1 MKPNEI
7 LKAISRKYSDGALV
21 QEIALNTDPSD
32 PVSNLWKL
40 EQAAHYYGEDSD
52 YYNEITQQLE
62 GKEIADSI
70 PLGWT
75 PLPTQRR
82 IDGLLFA
89 GSKLIAVEVKV
100 SVADFKRETNAKRE
114 PWERVTHQFVYA
126 TPKDLLKP
134 SDLPAHC
141 GLWEVGSNGSI
152 TITKRAKVNK
162 QPAPMPQQ
170 VLVAMM
176 HRNRLKSR

>member
-1 MKPNEI
+1 MKPNDI

-21 QEIALNTDPSD
+21 KEIALNTDPSD
-32 PVSNLWKL
+32 PISNLWKL

-52 YYNEITQQLE
+52 YYEEIIQQLQ
-62 GKEIADSI
+62 GKEIAESI

-89 GSKLIAVEVKV
+89 SSKLIAVEVKV
-100 SVADFKRETNAKRE
+100 SVADFKRETDAKRE

-126 TPKDLLKP
+126 TPKDLLDP

-141 GLWEVGSNGSI
+141 GLWEVSSNGSI
-152 TITKRAKVNK
+152 SITKRAKVNK

-170 VLVAMM
+170 VLVALMY
-176 HRNRLKSR
+176 RNRLKSF

>member
-1 MKPNEI
+1 LKPNDI

-21 QEIALNTDPSD
+21 KEIALNTEPSD

-40 EQAAHYYGEDSD
+40 EKAAYYYGEDSD
-52 YYNEITQQLE
+52 YYKEVAEQLK
-62 GKEIADSI
+62 GQEIAESI

-82 IDGLLFA
+82 IDGLLYA
-89 GSKLIAVEVKV
+89 SSKLIAIEVKI
-100 SVADFKRETNAKRE
+100 SVADFKRETEAKRE

-126 TPKDLLKP
+126 TPKDLLSP
-134 SDLPAHC
+134 SDIPDHC
-141 GLWEVGSNGSI
+141 GLWEINANGSI

-162 QPAPMPQQ
+162 TPESMPQQ
-170 VLVAMM
+170 VLVALMY
-176 HRNRLKSR
+176 RNRLKSF

>member
-1 MKPNEI
+1 MNSNDI

-21 QEIALNTDPSD
+21 KEVALNTTPDDS
-32 PVSNLWKL
+32 VSNLVELKR
-40 EQAAHYYGEDSD
+40 AARYGKTSD
-52 YYNEITQQLE
+52 YYKEVVKQLE

-70 PLGWT
+70 PVGWR
-75 PLPTQRR
+75 PIPTQRR
-82 IDGLLFA
+82 IDGLLYA
-89 GSKLIAVEVKV
+89 SSKLIAVEVKV
-100 SVADFKRETNAKRE
+100 SVADFKRETEAKRA
-114 PWERVTHQFVYA
+114 PWEKVTHQFVYA

-141 GLWEVGSNGSI
+141 GLWEVNSNGSI

-170 VLVAMM
+170 VLVALMY
-176 HRNRLKSR
+176 RNRLKSF